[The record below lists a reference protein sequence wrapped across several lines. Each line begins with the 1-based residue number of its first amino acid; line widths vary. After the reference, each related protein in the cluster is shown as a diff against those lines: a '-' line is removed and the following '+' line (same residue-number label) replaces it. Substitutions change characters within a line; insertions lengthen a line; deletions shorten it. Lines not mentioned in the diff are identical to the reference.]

1 MSIQTEITR
10 LQTAK
15 ADIKTAIELKGVN
28 VPSSATID
36 TYDDYVSQIVTGG
49 GGSSSAETALAGMI
63 DRSITEVVIP
73 SGVTEIG
80 NNAFQSCSSLT
91 SITIPSSVTKIGDSA
106 FANCYSLSSVT
117 ISNSVR
123 RILSYAFQSCSSLT
137 TIVIPASIVIIYD
150 YILVFCSNLQSIT
163 IEKTTPPTLYGN
175 HAFDRTNECN
185 IYVPAAAVTAYQ
197 SAEKW
202 SAYASRIQAIPE

>member
-80 NNAFQSCSSLT
+80 NNAFQSTSLT
-91 SITIPSSVTKIGDSA
+91 SITIPSSVTSIGDSA

-117 ISNSVR
+117 ISNSVKK
-123 RILSYAFQSCSSLT
+123 IINNAFQSCSSLT

-150 YILVFCSNLQSIT
+150 YILSFCSNLQSIT

-175 HAFDRTNECN
+175 HAFDRTNDCP
-185 IYVPAAAVTAYQ
+185 IYVPAESVTAYQ